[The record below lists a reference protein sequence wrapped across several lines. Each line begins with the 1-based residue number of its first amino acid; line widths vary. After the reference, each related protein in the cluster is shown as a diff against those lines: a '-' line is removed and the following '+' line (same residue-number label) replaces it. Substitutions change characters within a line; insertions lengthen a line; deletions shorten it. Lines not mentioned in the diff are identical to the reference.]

1 MAESDYEKRPGD
13 TSIPPRATSPPSPGT
28 SLAPRGRL
36 HSMSPVVTLIPRPLC
51 HCVSIPSPPVTV
63 TPSPLCHHSPSCGD
77 NPLFPCPPVVTLPPP
92 LLCHTP
98 PTRCPLSCHQHLSVT
113 SAMQWGGRGGCC
125 LPSLTHHCTD
135 VPCVPAES
143 LRSFLRQ
150 RRWGRYDTEG
160 TRRRADEQQQRW
172 AQEAAL
178 AAALPPWCPLPSPA
192 TGTTLQTCHHH
203 VRWYVSP
210 NCPQMSPSVVPKHPP
225 TPGLTLTSPHRPN

>member
-178 AAALPPWCPLPSPA
+178 AAALPLGARCQVRLPGQPSKLATIMYVGTCP
-192 TGTTLQTCHHH
+192 QTVLKCPQ
-203 VRWYVSP
+203 VLSP
-210 NCPQMSPSVVPKHPP
+210 NTPPPQD
-225 TPGLTLTSPHRPN
+225 